1 MLCIR
6 ERQTST
12 LQWALIQPL
21 ERQGWRPNSI
31 KVGGKYVSYQNLNP
45 FNVLFGMLGNYSDDM
60 KYNRKPKDSEL
71 SFIQQTSKTLA
82 GFAETFTD
90 QSFLQGLSNLFK
102 WVNKK
107 DPYYLEQFLQM
118 PVPGILSIGKDAQKY
133 FGGED
138 KTYETKGFYDKLMN
152 RLGFTSGL
160 KERLDVF
167 GRPKTGTYETLPVP
181 FKEKTDELAK
191 LLLEKNVTIGYPKK
205 DVLKPDGTKISDDEY
220 YEYHKQSGQKIEQQL
235 ISNFG
240 ILKGMQPDKLDDYI
254 DNTAQ
259 KIRKE
264 IRESMFGK
272 KKPKEQSR
280 YGN

>member
-1 MLCIR
+1 
-6 ERQTST
+6 
-12 LQWALIQPL
+12 
-21 ERQGWRPNSI
+21 
-31 KVGGKYVSYQNLNP
+31 
-45 FNVLFGMLGNYSDDM
+45 MLGNYSDDM
-60 KYNRKPKDSEL
+60 KYNRRPKDSEL

-167 GRPKTGTYETLPVP
+167 GRPKTIVHNSDVYRFDEDKHVHTLNGKPLTGVTSLIDKTLSKPALEQPGWLQYYGIMFAELKSGCDVIESLIDERKSVVWQNLTEKHPV
-181 FKEKTDELAK
+181 
-191 LLLEKNVTIGYPKK
+191 
-205 DVLKPDGTKISDDEY
+205 S
-220 YEYHKQSGQKIEQQL
+220 
-235 ISNFG
+235 
-240 ILKGMQPDKLDDYI
+240 
-254 DNTAQ
+254 
-259 KIRKE
+259 
-264 IRESMFGK
+264 
-272 KKPKEQSR
+272 
-280 YGN
+280 